1 MVTLALGDLTDAV
14 GESECREE
22 IGECEFLAHMMIV
35 NDPPAVSKLRKQR
48 FDLIMGQGRDS
59 AAAGDT
65 ALAGHPDL
73 RLDRALRTVRAG
85 GCPLPP
91 HPRSDGRSEGLLV
104 DGMLEGFLA
113 IDGDHRHVV
122 RIAPNQ
128 LAVVVDI
135 DFLNDD
141 REAEPPHGSLHDP
154 AGLIA
159 EVAVGAGVDRDAN
172 RIGHPVI
179 VGLSVLP
186 VEWRP
191 LRPPGFTPTA
201 RSRRPKRAQLH
212 WGAAPFERVRLRSG
226 MLVFAAM
233 QTKSTIDLT
242 GKVVLITGASRG
254 IGAECARR
262 MAGAGALVGINYHTS
277 EREASDMAREIGPDR
292 SMIIRAD
299 LGNPEDVQAMIEG
312 IVDRFGRIDVLVN
325 NAARFELNPFDG
337 ADYAAWQLVWRRTF
351 DVNVFGAANAAYLA
365 MRSMRRQGGGKII
378 NIASRAAF
386 RGEVEFADYGASKA
400 ALVNLTRSIARAC
413 ARDNIVASCVAPGFV
428 DTDMAAGEMK
438 VHGEEILA
446 QIPLGRLATVTDVA
460 AVVLFL
466 ASPMADYLNGVT
478 IDVNG
483 GSYLH

>member
-1 MVTLALGDLTDAV
+1 
-14 GESECREE
+14 
-22 IGECEFLAHMMIV
+22 
-35 NDPPAVSKLRKQR
+35 
-48 FDLIMGQGRDS
+48 
-59 AAAGDT
+59 
-65 ALAGHPDL
+65 
-73 RLDRALRTVRAG
+73 
-85 GCPLPP
+85 
-91 HPRSDGRSEGLLV
+91 
-104 DGMLEGFLA
+104 
-113 IDGDHRHVV
+113 
-122 RIAPNQ
+122 
-128 LAVVVDI
+128 
-135 DFLNDD
+135 
-141 REAEPPHGSLHDP
+141 
-154 AGLIA
+154 
-159 EVAVGAGVDRDAN
+159 
-172 RIGHPVI
+172 
-179 VGLSVLP
+179 
-186 VEWRP
+186 
-191 LRPPGFTPTA
+191 
-201 RSRRPKRAQLH
+201 
-212 WGAAPFERVRLRSG
+212 
-226 MLVFAAM
+226 MLVFTAM
-233 QTKSTIDLT
+233 QTNSNIDLT

-277 EREASDMAREIGPDR
+277 EREASDMAREIGADR

-299 LGNPEDVQAMIEG
+299 LGNPEEVQGMIDG
-312 IVDRFGRIDVLVN
+312 IVERFGRIDVLVN

-337 ADYAAWQLVWRRTF
+337 TDYAAWQLIWRRTF